1 MQTNK
6 KVVLLGGNPKPLLD
20 FDYSKTPQIDSR
32 LTWARTT
39 TGTVVD
45 FEGLVKTADVN
56 EVRFS
61 VARRVK
67 NLVAKSEDLSTYTL
81 YVTTTRTAGQSDP
94 FGGSKAYTVSAQGNI
109 NGGGIYTTF
118 NMVVGNVYTLS
129 YYVKRK
135 TGTGTVTLKRGNN
148 TDVAVTLTTDWRRY
162 STTSTATGTA
172 GYAGLFFPANSTDE
186 VYLYGILVE
195 DVTGQANQA
204 PSEYVS
210 TSVLSAPWQG
220 GGKDGVQYFTTTNGN
235 TVTNNVVTEAVGTPL
250 TGITLLAEEAR
261 TNLLTYSNPT
271 VSGWVVEDTALVT
284 LSLVSPDGTTNAT
297 KINELATTAV
307 HDIFQSLTLADAT
320 TYTLSIFAKKGERD
334 WLKLQV
340 QLAASTYPNTYF
352 NINTGVVGTVGAGIT
367 ATITPSNN
375 GYFRCTVKYTNAGAG
390 SRYVFVGPVS
400 ADNTSSY
407 LGVVSTGLYVYGAQL
422 EAAPNASS
430 YIPTTTAAVTRTA
443 DVPSFTGAGLSWYN
457 ASQGTFVVK
466 ASGQYSSAPGNIGVW
481 NPLLTGEG
489 SYAITYDKSKDN
501 SAYLYLPN
509 AAAGVNPV
517 EYQNIPTPTTIL
529 LGEQGI
535 LNMSR
540 FTYYPK
546 SVKANKVMSLVSGT
560 LTTAFDTSYAA
571 TTNFTNLFDTS
582 KTAFGTR
589 IKYFPKINMGAATT
603 FKEAWLGCTNM
614 ITLANLSTP
623 NVTVFE
629 SALYNCSAVTKQ
641 PIFDTSK
648 GTSFYGY
655 LFGCSG
661 LTTLTASDT
670 SKGTNFFR
678 AWMGTGIV
686 SFPAYDLTKVANTA
700 SGNDSF
706 NSAWNSCAALTTFP
720 ANLFDNCKT
729 RNYTNAFLGCALTQ
743 TSVDNILVSI
753 AQSVANTPTLT
764 GGTLNMTGGTNS
776 SPSATGL
783 AAKAVLVAA
792 GWTVTHS

>member
-1 MQTNK
+1 
-6 KVVLLGGNPKPLLD
+6 
-20 FDYSKTPQIDSR
+20 
-32 LTWARTT
+32 
-39 TGTVVD
+39 
-45 FEGLVKTADVN
+45 
-56 EVRFS
+56 
-61 VARRVK
+61 
-67 NLVAKSEDLSTYTL
+67 
-81 YVTTTRTAGQSDP
+81 
-94 FGGSKAYTVSAQGNI
+94 
-109 NGGGIYTTF
+109 
-118 NMVVGNVYTLS
+118 
-129 YYVKRK
+129 
-135 TGTGTVTLKRGNN
+135 
-148 TDVAVTLTTDWRRY
+148 
-162 STTSTATGTA
+162 
-172 GYAGLFFPANSTDE
+172 
-186 VYLYGILVE
+186 
-195 DVTGQANQA
+195 
-204 PSEYVS
+204 
-210 TSVLSAPWQG
+210 
-220 GGKDGVQYFTTTNGN
+220 
-235 TVTNNVVTEAVGTPL
+235 
-250 TGITLLAEEAR
+250 
-261 TNLLTYSNPT
+261 
-271 VSGWVVEDTALVT
+271 
-284 LSLVSPDGTTNAT
+284 
-297 KINELATTAV
+297 
-307 HDIFQSLTLADAT
+307 
-320 TYTLSIFAKKGERD
+320 
-334 WLKLQV
+334 
-340 QLAASTYPNTYF
+340 
-352 NINTGVVGTVGAGIT
+352 
-367 ATITPSNN
+367 
-375 GYFRCTVKYTNAGAG
+375 
-390 SRYVFVGPVS
+390 
-400 ADNTSSY
+400 
-407 LGVVSTGLYVYGAQL
+407 
-422 EAAPNASS
+422 
-430 YIPTTTAAVTRTA
+430 
-443 DVPSFTGAGLSWYN
+443 
-457 ASQGTFVVK
+457 
-466 ASGQYSSAPGNIGVW
+466 
-481 NPLLTGEG
+481 
-489 SYAITYDKSKDN
+489 
-501 SAYLYLPN
+501 
-509 AAAGVNPV
+509 
-517 EYQNIPTPTTIL
+517 
-529 LGEQGI
+529 
-535 LNMSR
+535 
-540 FTYYPK
+540 
-546 SVKANKVMSLVSGT
+546 MSLVSGT

-792 GWTVTHS
+792 GWTVTHN